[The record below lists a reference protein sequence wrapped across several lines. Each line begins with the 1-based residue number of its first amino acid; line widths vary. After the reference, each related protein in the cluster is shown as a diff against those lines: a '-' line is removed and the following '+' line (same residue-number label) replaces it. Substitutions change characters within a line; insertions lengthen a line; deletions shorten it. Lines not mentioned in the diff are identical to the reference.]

1 MLGHHLYSGAVQTQ
15 VLYVSVILAGNR
27 EPESSECHAHLG
39 LLWQGWLDLPPTTV
53 TGGWRVWA
61 GVWGCVGCG
70 GG

>member
-27 EPESSECHAHLG
+27 EPGSSECHAHLG

-53 TGGWRVWA
+53 TGG
-61 GVWGCVGCG
+61 
-70 GG
+70 